1 MPFGDLSQGSDEP
14 TTTPFPRHQK
24 GSEVEAP
31 APPRLAPMMGI
42 EETATFLDVSHTTIR
57 RLIKDGRLTAY
68 RVGGQFRI
76 SQEDVRAYL
85 ATVRHGR
92 P

>member
-1 MPFGDLSQGSDEP
+1 MPFGDLNPGSDEP
-14 TTTPFPRHQK
+14 TTTPFLRHQK
-24 GSEVEAP
+24 GSEA
-31 APPRLAPMMGI
+31 AAQASARLAPMMGI
-42 EETATFLDVSHTTIR
+42 EETATLLDVSQTTIR

-68 RVGGQFRI
+68 RIGGQFRI